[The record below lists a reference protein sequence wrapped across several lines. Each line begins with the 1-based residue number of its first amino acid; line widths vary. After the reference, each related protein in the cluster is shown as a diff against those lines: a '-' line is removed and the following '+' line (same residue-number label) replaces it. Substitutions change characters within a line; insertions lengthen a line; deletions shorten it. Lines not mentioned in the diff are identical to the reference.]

1 MRRFID
7 RHLGVPA
14 AVAPI
19 ITGNVIRRCGGT
31 SSGSPSS
38 PRSTRSS
45 SGSARILDVPLAGTI
60 AVVVFVTAYVPF
72 IGAFVSGA
80 FAVLLALASQG
91 TTTAVIMLVIV
102 ILANGLLQ
110 NIVQPIA
117 FGATLDLNP
126 LVVLIVT
133 IGFGAHLRDDRHG
146 ARRAAHVGG
155 APHQP
160 GARRGQGASRR
171 PAPSGRHPNR
181 IPPQPSEPGQRGPR
195 SADRRPSIHSSD
207 NTKGGCMSTFDLEE
221 REVIESAA
229 RAWWVFL
236 LTGLLWLLF
245 AIIVLRFD
253 YTTVTAVS
261 ILFGMVAIAAG
272 INEFFMLAASH
283 RWWKVLHGL
292 LGVIFVVVGIIA
304 FVHPGDTFAALA
316 AVISFFLIFKGFF
329 DIVVS
334 IATREEIH
342 IWWVQLI
349 AGIAEVLIGFWAA
362 GYWGRSA
369 ILLVIWVGVI
379 ALMRGITEIIFAFKL
394 RSAGKAAG
402 GGGPG
407 TLAVA

>member
-1 MRRFID
+1 
-7 RHLGVPA
+7 
-14 AVAPI
+14 
-19 ITGNVIRRCGGT
+19 
-31 SSGSPSS
+31 
-38 PRSTRSS
+38 
-45 SGSARILDVPLAGTI
+45 
-60 AVVVFVTAYVPF
+60 
-72 IGAFVSGA
+72 
-80 FAVLLALASQG
+80 
-91 TTTAVIMLVIV
+91 
-102 ILANGLLQ
+102 
-110 NIVQPIA
+110 
-117 FGATLDLNP
+117 
-126 LVVLIVT
+126 
-133 IGFGAHLRDDRHG
+133 
-146 ARRAAHVGG
+146 
-155 APHQP
+155 
-160 GARRGQGASRR
+160 
-171 PAPSGRHPNR
+171 
-181 IPPQPSEPGQRGPR
+181 
-195 SADRRPSIHSSD
+195 
-207 NTKGGCMSTFDLEE
+207 MSTFDLEE

-261 ILFGMVAIAAG
+261 ILFGVVAIAAG

-283 RWWKVLHGL
+283 RWWKVL

-334 IATREEIH
+334 IATRDEIH